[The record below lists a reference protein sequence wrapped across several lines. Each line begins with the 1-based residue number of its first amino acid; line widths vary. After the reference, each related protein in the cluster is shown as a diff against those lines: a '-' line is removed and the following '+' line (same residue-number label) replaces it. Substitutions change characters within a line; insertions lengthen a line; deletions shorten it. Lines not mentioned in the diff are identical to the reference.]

1 MGDNSFLVMESEE
14 LIDSRYISQKREK
27 DDKMD
32 VWLFIKNYVITR
44 AQ

>member
-27 DDKMD
+27 DEMD